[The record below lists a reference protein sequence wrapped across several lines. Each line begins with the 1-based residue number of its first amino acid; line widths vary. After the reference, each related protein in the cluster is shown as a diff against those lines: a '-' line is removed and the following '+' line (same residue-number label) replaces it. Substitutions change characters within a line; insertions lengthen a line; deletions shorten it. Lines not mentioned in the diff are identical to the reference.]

1 MGAWFTRVRVF
12 FLVTKLTL
20 SREVLLVKLSLQ
32 TYIPLS
38 SCPAIFSLHQLQS
51 YVRTRDAAIITGHL
65 EKETV
70 HESIMIFRGS
80 MNDNVDQ

>member
-12 FLVTKLTL
+12 SGNKAHTIKRSPSCKALTAN
-20 SREVLLVKLSLQ
+20 V
-32 TYIPLS
+32 PLS
-38 SCPAIFSLHQLQS
+38 SCPAIFSQHQLQS